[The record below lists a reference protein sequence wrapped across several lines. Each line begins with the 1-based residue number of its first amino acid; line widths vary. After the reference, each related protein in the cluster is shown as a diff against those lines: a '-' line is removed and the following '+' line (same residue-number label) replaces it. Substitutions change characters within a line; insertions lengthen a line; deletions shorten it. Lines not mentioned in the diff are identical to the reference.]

1 MSYLTAVR
9 HLKYFHF
16 WACAGLSLDWW
27 VLHNLWVFSLAVIER
42 RSVVT
47 RVYRSVT
54 EGLHH

>member
-16 WACAGLSLDWW
+16 WAVCRSELGLVGTPQSLG
-27 VLHNLWVFSLAVIER
+27 FSLAVIER

-47 RVYRSVT
+47 VEYTDR
-54 EGLHH
+54 